1 MYIIIAIELGL
12 WRILVRLDRIYRLC
26 VLESGGRL
34 IIIGGVR
41 AAWRGEDS
49 AGKVPVLEN

>member
-12 WRILVRLDRIYRLC
+12 WRILVRLNRIYRLC

-49 AGKVPVLEN
+49 AGEVPVLEN